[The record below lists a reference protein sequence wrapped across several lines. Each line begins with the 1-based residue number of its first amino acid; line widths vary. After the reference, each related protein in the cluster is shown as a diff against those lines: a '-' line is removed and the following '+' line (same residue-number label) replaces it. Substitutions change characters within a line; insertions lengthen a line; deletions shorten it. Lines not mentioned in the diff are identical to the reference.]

1 MIRVPESKTK
11 APLVTAN
18 PPKFN
23 VPPPIV
29 RLALVAPKVPDP
41 LKVNV
46 PEVTMVDPAYVLFP
60 ARVISPVPTLV
71 RAMLAAPLISE
82 PIVILPVP
90 PMEFPLEPVR
100 VKVDPVTLAA
110 VVLLLP
116 KNPKAASEPV
126 PPPVIASPVIE

>member
-1 MIRVPESKTK
+1 M
-11 APLVTAN
+11 
-18 PPKFN
+18 
-23 VPPPIV
+23 
-29 RLALVAPKVPDP
+29 
-41 LKVNV
+41 
-46 PEVTMVDPAYVLFP
+46 
-60 ARVISPVPTLV
+60 PTLV
-71 RAMLAAPLISE
+71 RALLAAPLIAE

>member
-1 MIRVPESKTK
+1 MIRAPESKTK

-46 PEVTMVDPAYVLFP
+46 PEVTVVNPAYVLFP

-71 RAMLAAPLISE
+71 RELAAAPLIAE

-90 PMEFPLEPVR
+90 PMMFPLPELR
-100 VKVDPVTLAA
+100 AKVDPVTLAA
-110 VVLLLP
+110 VALLLTR
-116 KNPKAASEPV
+116 NPEAES
-126 PPPVIASPVIE
+126 